1 MNQIP
6 SGEPNPQE
14 IDLPE
19 QIVVH
24 RSRPKKPRKLKSIQ
38 ITKPNARLVEM
49 CVVRKD
55 RQGHIHFANDHFCQM
70 IGRSKDDI
78 VGKTDFDLFHDKAAQ
93 ASVELDQ
100 KVMANGQSQHV
111 IEAHHFVDGTCRYI
125 EVLRRPTFRD
135 DGNINGIEVICWDI
149 TDQKT
154 LESKWKQSDFLLDT
168 LLKNV
173 PDAIYFKDQKS
184 RFIRISNALA
194 RIFCLSDPADTIGTT
209 DADFFGDEH
218 ARGAFNDER
227 KIMETGEPLIAQIE
241 RENYADRED
250 TWCSTTK
257 LPLYDPNGKIIGTF
271 GISRDVTK
279 EIRAE
284 QELAHERDLLKTITT
299 NIPDLIYI
307 KDRHGRFVTGN
318 AALLEHFGLESVD
331 ELVGKTDYDFLP
343 TQMACNSVADD
354 QIVMRSCEPM
364 LAQEE
369 ASQRTD
375 GTEIWLSTTKVP
387 LCNDEGNATGMVGIG
402 RDITRRKRAD
412 EELRAAKDAADAAN
426 RAKSEFLANMSHEI
440 RTPMNG
446 IIGMTEL
453 LSATSLNDEQRE
465 FLGLVQES
473 AASLLRLLNDILDF
487 SKMEAGR
494 MELEEVEFNLRDC
507 IGKAIKL
514 LTLKAD
520 EKGLELLGRIDPSI
534 PNELIGD
541 PGRLRQIIVN
551 FVGNAIKFTNH
562 GEVVVDVN
570 PQEFNDD
577 SVRLHVTIRDTG
589 IGIPIEKQKQIFEK
603 FSQADASTTRQ
614 FGGTGLGLTISSRLI
629 ELMDGRVWVE
639 SQPGLGTTFHFQI
652 RLGIVADQTPRQPT
666 ELSRLA
672 GMHVL
677 VVDDNSTNRRI
688 LQEILMQWH
697 MRPVLAEDG
706 RRGIDIVTQ
715 AKEDREPFGMILL
728 DYHMPEMDGMEFAK
742 KLKADCDGA
751 YGPIIIL
758 SSSMSGL
765 DPPTLKELGVKRYMT
780 KPVIASELLEAV
792 LGVMGFADAK
802 ATVEAEPEMQPQTP
816 RKILLVEDGV
826 VNQRVARG
834 FLDKWGHQVSIAI
847 NGREAV
853 EKVKAESYDLI
864 LMDIQMPELNGF
876 EATAQ
881 IREMEK
887 ETSQHRYI
895 VAMTAEAMK
904 GDRERCI
911 NAGMDDYVSKPFDL
925 KDLRRVIDESA
936 KFEQHANRPNRESNK
951 MVEENTEA
959 DEQPTKDADNGF
971 QWEQLLKNCG
981 GDETLLLGISEA
993 YIDEAID
1000 LLSQM
1005 RKAIESDDRKTLSRT
1020 AHTLKGASGYFG
1032 IEAINEA
1039 IELFESVIGA
1049 GNPTKIQEAFAQ
1061 VEEHCLRLVDVLKK
1075 QQG

>member
-1 MNQIP
+1 MNRTIA
-6 SGEPNPQE
+6 GEPNPPTE
-14 IDLPE
+14 E
-19 QIVVH
+19 QQDEIVVQ
-24 RSRPKKPRKLKSIQ
+24 PKRQRRPRKLKSIQ

-49 CVVRKD
+49 CVVRKN
-55 RQGHIHFANDHFCQM
+55 RQGHIEFVNDHFCQM
-70 IGRSKDDI
+70 IGQSKDEL
-78 VGKTDFDLFHDKAAQ
+78 VGKTDFDLFHEKAAQ

-100 KVMANGQSQHV
+100 NVMVNGHSQHV
-111 IEAHHFVDGTCRYI
+111 VEEHHFFDGTRSYV
-125 EVLRRPTFRD
+125 EVLRRPTYSD
-135 DGNINGIEVICWDI
+135 DGNVKGIEVICWDI
-149 TDQKT
+149 TEQKT
-154 LESKWKQSDFLLDT
+154 LETKWRQSDFLLDT
-168 LLKNV
+168 LLKNI
-173 PDAIYFKDQKS
+173 PDAVYFKDEKS
-184 RFIRISNALA
+184 RFIRISHAHA
-194 RIFCLSDPADTIGTT
+194 GIFCLADPADAIGKT

-218 ARGAFNDER
+218 ACGALHDER
-227 KIMETGEPLIAQIE
+227 RIMDTGEPLIAQVE
-241 RENYADRED
+241 RENYEDRED

-257 LPLYDPNGKIIGTF
+257 LPLYDPNGNIIGTF

-284 QELAHERDLLKTITT
+284 QELARERDLLKTITT

-318 AALLEHFGLESVD
+318 VALLKHFGLETVD

-343 TQMACNSVADD
+343 TEMACNSVADD

-369 ASQRTD
+369 ASQGTD

-387 LCNDEGNATGMVGIG
+387 LCNEEGFATGMVGIG

-453 LSATSLNDEQRE
+453 LAATSLSDEQRE
-465 FLGLVQES
+465 FLSLVQES

-494 MELEEVEFNLRDC
+494 MELESVEFNLRDC

-520 EKGLELLGRIDPSI
+520 EKGLELAGRIDPSI
-534 PNELIGD
+534 PNELSGD

-570 PQEFNDD
+570 PQELNEE
-577 SVRLHVTIRDTG
+577 SVLLHVTIRDTG

-639 SQPGLGTTFHFQI
+639 SQTGLGTTFHFHI
-652 RLGIVADQTPRQPT
+652 RLGVVPDQSPRRPT

-672 GMHVL
+672 GMPVL
-677 VVDDNSTNRRI
+677 IVDDNSTNRRI
-688 LQEILMQWH
+688 LQEILTQWQ
-697 MRPVLAEDG
+697 MRPVLAEHG
-706 RRGIDIVTQ
+706 RMGLDIAIQ
-715 AKEDREPFGMILL
+715 AKEDNEPFGMILL

-742 KLKADCDGA
+742 ELKSQCDGA
-751 YGPIIIL
+751 HGPIIIL
-758 SSSMSGL
+758 SSSVSGL
-765 DPPTLKELGVKRYMT
+765 DPPKLKELGVKRYMT

-792 LGVMGFADAK
+792 LGVMGIADAK
-802 ATVEAEPEMQPQTP
+802 VPEDEEPAMQPQTP
-816 RKILLVEDGV
+816 RKILLVEDGI

-834 FLDKWGHQVSIAI
+834 FLEKWGHQVSLAI

-853 EKVKAESYDLI
+853 EMVKNESYDLI
-864 LMDIQMPELNGF
+864 LMDIQMPVLNGF
-876 EATAQ
+876 KATAQ

-887 ETSQHRYI
+887 GSSQHRYI

-904 GDRERCI
+904 GDRERCLD
-911 NAGMDDYVSKPFDL
+911 AGMDDYVSKPFDL
-925 KDLRRVIDESA
+925 IDLRRVIDNCEDFA
-936 KFEQHANRPNRESNK
+936 HQVKELEQDTSPQSKEH
-951 MVEENTEA
+951 
-959 DEQPTKDADNGF
+959 DNGF
-971 QWEQLLKNCG
+971 QWEQLLENSG
-981 GDETLLLGISEA
+981 GDETLLVGISEA
-993 YIDEAID
+993 YVDEAVD

-1005 RKAIESDDRKTLSRT
+1005 RNAIDSDDTETLSRAT
-1020 AHTLKGASGYFG
+1020 HTLKGASGYFG
-1032 IEAINEA
+1032 VERINAAIQQLRSEIEAGDPVKIN
-1039 IELFESVIGA
+1039 
-1049 GNPTKIQEAFAQ
+1049 EAFAQ
-1061 VEEHCLRLVDVLKK
+1061 VENDCQLLVEVLKERL
-1075 QQG
+1075 QG